1 MQILKRQCNKA
12 IKLTVKY
19 ISGFTLIELSAVVFV
34 FALIVLIGIPV
45 VRSYT
50 DLNLRTGAM
59 RLSSSLRY
67 VFNLS
72 SFRGDIL
79 YRLRVNFKERRWFV
93 EHLDL
98 KGVDTETGEY
108 VQDNSSTGKGLVLPS
123 GVKFKEIIINGDTVL
138 PDVTDEAFINFFP
151 YGYVPAVV
159 IYLENLSHEVYT
171 ITINSFT
178 GITKVFDREVKPED
192 IFEEN

>member
-1 MQILKRQCNKA
+1 MRIFQMQILKRQCSNF
-12 IKLTVKY
+12 
-19 ISGFTLIELSAVVFV
+19 GFTLIELSAVVFV
-34 FALIVLIGIPV
+34 LALIVLIGIPV

-59 RLSSSLRY
+59 RLSGSLRY

-79 YRLRVNFKERRWFV
+79 YRIRIDLKERRWYI

-98 KGVDTETGEY
+98 KRANTETTGYTE
-108 VQDNSSTGKGLVLPS
+108 DSSSTGKGLILSS
-123 GVKFKEIIINGDTVL
+123 GVKFKEVIINGETISSE
-138 PDVTDEAFINFFP
+138 VTDEAFVSFFP
-151 YGYVPAVV
+151 YGYVPPLL
-159 IYLENLSHEVYT
+159 IYLENRNGDVYT

-192 IFEEN
+192 IYKKT